1 MQTHNANIIKHEAR
15 DRVVYKVFFFVTVF
29 AVSATWLDHYCVY
42 VWEWERRR
50 KGMHSETKNFTVWIT
65 GYTSPDEPR
74 PILWARSPAEGSGS
88 GAGWAKKAPYSSG
101 EWLCWLEP
109 EPIEELS
116 WPHTFSQPGAPALIT
131 RLGHANIWYQH
142 NTALCY
148 CQTGFCVC
156 ACISIIG
163 LLSHFSKFDH
173 MRVLSVCCIDV
184 VYICGVKKILK
195 V

>member
-15 DRVVYKVFFFVTVF
+15 DRVVYKVF
-29 AVSATWLDHYCVY
+29 SLSQCLQSRPHD
-42 VWEWERRR
+42 
-50 KGMHSETKNFTVWIT
+50 WIT
-65 GYTSPDEPR
+65 IVCMCESERDAERECIQRQKASLSESLVAHLRMNPG

-116 WPHTFSQPGAPALIT
+116 WPHAFSQPGAPALIT

-163 LLSHFSKFDH
+163 LLSHFSKFDR